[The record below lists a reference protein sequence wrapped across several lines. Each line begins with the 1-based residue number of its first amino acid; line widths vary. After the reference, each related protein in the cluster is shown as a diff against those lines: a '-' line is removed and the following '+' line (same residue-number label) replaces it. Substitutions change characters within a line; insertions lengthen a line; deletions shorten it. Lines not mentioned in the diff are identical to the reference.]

1 MVAFITFAFICGVG
15 IGVIATMVTYE
26 VKSKSY

>member
-1 MVAFITFAFICGVG
+1 MNTLIVLAFICGVG
-15 IGVIATMVTYE
+15 IGVIATMVMYE